1 MQHSDWSFVKRIE
14 DALGGTLFAK
24 IRYSFIGQLIDLAPK
39 MKAKKMSSLPY
50 AAKSQDQMFNSL
62 I

>member
-39 MKAKKMSSLPY
+39 MKAKK
-50 AAKSQDQMFNSL
+50 
-62 I
+62 